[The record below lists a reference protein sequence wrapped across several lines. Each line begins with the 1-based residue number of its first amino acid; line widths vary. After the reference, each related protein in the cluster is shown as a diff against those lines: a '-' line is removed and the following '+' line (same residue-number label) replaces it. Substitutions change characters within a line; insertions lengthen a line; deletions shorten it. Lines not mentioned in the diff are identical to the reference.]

1 MASLECNNNDNN
13 KKIEQYKFTHQ
24 QLFETIEKA
33 DKNIALVVDFDETL
47 WLRNSTEYFLASLK
61 PNLWVALLLQVI
73 GLLKPWKWF
82 NRTHSSAYRDLCRI
96 KCILFFVPSAVK
108 QWEKVAATMGPELL
122 NTPLYQQLQRH
133 GLDKVYIA
141 SYGFDFIIK
150 PLLNAI
156 DPKLNLVVS
165 SSLTYSAE
173 LKREGKAQAV
183 EKVIGSE
190 ALQNSIAITDSMAD
204 EDVLQAA
211 KVGALVTW
219 PEAVYQQAGM
229 SPMLPYVYL
238 KKIKRPNENYF
249 TRAIIGHDYLTLVM
263 AFALYN
269 DQPLLCA
276 LGLFFFLLAYFCAYE
291 IGYYENDRLGLKYEK
306 NPKVSPDFLTYQAS
320 FDPKVSWCCAMLLA
334 LIGSMIVVDDVSII
348 PAYIG
353 VTGVPAVFTIFC
365 SFMLFLVSVRLVF
378 AWFNRIN
385 VKGRVVPMLF
395 LQLARTTGY
404 IFLFSTSLAGE
415 LLCVSLAFSKWIPYL
430 VYRFGGDRV
439 GFPSHFV
446 SFILFTT
453 FMLVF
458 AYGDNINFSHLFDTQ
473 AIIIFIYLLL
483 RAAKDIWS
491 FRQEMKFV
499 SHL

>member
-1 MASLECNNNDNN
+1 
-13 KKIEQYKFTHQ
+13 
-24 QLFETIEKA
+24 
-33 DKNIALVVDFDETL
+33 V
-47 WLRNSTEYFLASLK
+47 
-61 PNLWVALLLQVI
+61 LQII

-82 NRTHSSAYRDLCRI
+82 NRTHSSTYRDLYRI
-96 KCILFFVPSAVK
+96 KCALLLVPSAVK
-108 QWEKVAATMGPELL
+108 QWEKVAAIKGPELL

-150 PLLNAI
+150 PLLSAI

-173 LKREGKAQAV
+173 LKQQGKAQAV
-183 EKVIGSE
+183 EKAIGAE
-190 ALQNSIAITDSMAD
+190 ALQGAVVITDSMAD

-219 PEAVYQQAGM
+219 PEALYQQAGM
-229 SPMLPYVYL
+229 TPMLPYVYL
-238 KKIKRPNENYF
+238 KKIKRPKERYF
-249 TRAIIGHDYLTLVM
+249 THAILGHDYVTLLL
-263 AFALYN
+263 AFALFN

-291 IGYYENDRLGLKYEK
+291 IGYYENDLLGLKYEK
-306 NPKVSPDFLTYQAS
+306 NPKVSPEFLTYHQS
-320 FDPKVSWCCAMLLA
+320 FDPKVSWCCAMLLT

-353 VTGVPAVFTIFC
+353 VSGIPAVFTIFC
-365 SFMLFLVSVRLVF
+365 LFMLFLLSVRLVF
-378 AWFNRIN
+378 AWFNRIQ
-385 VKGRVVPMLF
+385 VKGRIVPMLF

-458 AYGDNINFSHLFDTQ
+458 AYGNNIYFSRLFDTQ

-491 FRQEMKFV
+491 FRHQMKPV
-499 SHL
+499 SNL